1 MPNYQDKKHKKNS
14 YESPGR
20 GVELMSGHIGEFQEQ
35 ARLGHPNKMF
45 RFPSADRP
53 IFFPKV
59 KKKKKKKIPD
69 SLVKKASN
77 LIYKHTIV

>member
-1 MPNYQDKKHKKNS
+1 
-14 YESPGR
+14 
-20 GVELMSGHIGEFQEQ
+20 MSGHIGEFQEQ

-59 KKKKKKKIPD
+59 KKKKKNSRFTSQRSKYF
-69 SLVKKASN
+69 N
-77 LIYKHTIV
+77 LQAHDRVIY